1 MSKVYI
7 RYGIAITVLLIVY
20 FLLSKLVGLHH
31 YPVFS
36 SLNGVIFGAGI
47 LMAMKKYKSQ
57 HSRFKYE
64 KGFQVG
70 LFTGA
75 IATIFFAVFMAVY
88 MYQIDSEFS
97 NNIIDSWKL
106 NYESGTAMILAS
118 LVLMGFSTTFV
129 LTLAFMQ
136 LLKESWN
143 TKDSNRK
150 ES

>member
-7 RYGIAITVLLIVY
+7 RYGIVITVVLIAY

-36 SLNGVIFGAGI
+36 ALNGVIFGAGI
-47 LMAMKKYKSQ
+47 LMAMKKYKD
-57 HSRFKYE
+57 HHRKFKYQ

-70 LFTGA
+70 LFTGG
-75 IATIFFAVFMAVY
+75 IATILFTVFMAVY

-97 NNIIDSWKL
+97 QSIIDSWKL

-118 LVLMGFSTTFV
+118 LVLMGFSTTLV

-143 TKDSNRK
+143 TPEGKK
-150 ES
+150 HEL